1 MDEKFKVLAFFY
13 DLEDR
18 CYIYH
23 EGDIYPREGY
33 KPTIKRINELMS
45 GNNRRHGIFI
55 EPIKTEKKPDAVEPD
70 KVAEKKPKTKAKKK
84 ED

>member
-1 MDEKFKVLAFFY
+1 MDDKFKVLAFFY
-13 DLEDR
+13 DLEDK
-18 CYIYH
+18 CHIYH
-23 EGDIYPREGY
+23 EGDVYPREGY

-55 EPIKTEKKPDAVEPD
+55 EPIEKKPDAVEPD